1 MIDVPRLLVL
11 RTAAARGSM
20 AAAARQLRITPS
32 AVSQQV
38 AALERQVGVPLV
50 ERRTTGITLT
60 APGRRLVA
68 AADTIAAELAKA
80 ERHIADIAAGNRG
93 SLTVATFASAGQRL
107 LPQAV
112 SALAGDRPHAEV
124 KVMEAE
130 PYAAVPMVRR
140 GEADVAVVYHFA
152 TPRPPDDWGVG
163 DTLRYVPLRRDPVRV
178 VLPTGH
184 RLAHHGTVRLADLA
198 DEPWVQGWADVGEM
212 LDHYAAVAGF
222 RPRVA
227 CYASDYL
234 FMQSVVAAGMGVA
247 LVPTVALVTDA
258 PRPASPSAA
267 PDDPPRTPGGARPA
281 TDDPRSAPPDDPG
294 DASVD
299 GGLVALPVDPT
310 PIRYVGAV
318 HPTDRWHSPLVEELL
333 TRLRATVAD

>member
-20 AAAARQLRITPS
+20 AAAARVLKITPS

-80 ERHIADIAAGNRG
+80 ERHLADIAAGDRG
-93 SLTVATFASAGQRL
+93 SLAVATFASAGQRL

-112 SALAGDRPHAEV
+112 SALAADRPHAEV

-140 GEADVAVVYHFA
+140 GEADLAVVYHFS

-163 DTLRYVPLRRDPVRV
+163 DALRYVPLRRDPVRV
-178 VLPTGH
+178 VLPAGH
-184 RLAHHGTVRLADLA
+184 RLAHHATVRLADLA
-198 DEPWVQGWADVGEM
+198 DEPWVQGWAEVGEM

-247 LVPTVALVTDA
+247 LVPTVALA
-258 PRPASPSAA
+258 AA
-267 PDDPPRTPGGARPA
+267 PGGDTPARPEVPA
-281 TDDPRSAPPDDPG
+281 AGTG
-294 DASVD
+294 TL